1 MFYFGFCLCFLQQGF
16 GPEVPKYLQHEGKV
30 KNRRLNVRD
39 CNVLVHDIWKERQ
52 MQSAEQVMGNIHAHC
67 SVISSITVSLGRG

>member
-1 MFYFGFCLCFLQQGF
+1 MFFISVSVFVFLQKGF

-30 KNRRLNVRD
+30 KNRRFNVRD

-52 MQSAEQVMGNIHAHC
+52 LQNAEQVMGNIHAQH
-67 SVISSITVSLGRG
+67 ISSLTVSWGRG